1 MFHLSGI
8 ILSDYGIFALSHLI
22 DSFRLICNSR
32 TVARTPETNTLV
44 ITLAM

>member
-22 DSFRLICNSR
+22 DSFRLICNHVQWLEHLRR
-32 TVARTPETNTLV
+32 TR
-44 ITLAM
+44 